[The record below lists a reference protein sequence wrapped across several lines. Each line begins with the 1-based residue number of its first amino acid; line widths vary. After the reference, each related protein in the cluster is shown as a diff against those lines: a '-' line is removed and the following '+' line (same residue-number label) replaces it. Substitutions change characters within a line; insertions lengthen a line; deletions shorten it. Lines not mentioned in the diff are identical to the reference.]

1 MASLIA
7 LRLDHCF
14 LNLFSGVTG
23 EDQRLNVILHFL
35 PQDFKGDLF
44 IIAAGNQNDLLVEGM
59 KSSNGPGGA
68 GGNGVVVIAHPVQRP
83 HQLDAV
89 LHAGECLSRV

>member
-1 MASLIA
+1 MTSLIA

-14 LNLFSGVTG
+14 LNLFGGVTG
-23 EDQRLNVILHFL
+23 EDQRLDVILHFL

-59 KSSNGPGGA
+59 KPSNGPGGA

-89 LHAGECLSRV
+89 LHTWKCLSRV

>member
-1 MASLIA
+1 MTSLIA

-14 LNLFSGVTG
+14 LNLFGGVTG
-23 EDQRLNVILHFL
+23 EDQRLDVILHFL

-59 KSSNGPGGA
+59 KPSNGPGGA
-68 GGNGVVVIAHPVQRP
+68 EAMES
-83 HQLDAV
+83 L
-89 LHAGECLSRV
+89 